1 MNSRLW
7 LTCTLVTCAWLV
19 FTLQKANPW
28 PKLSDGTTLEV
39 RTVPAAAQ
47 VQIDDQPVG
56 MSDGLFSV
64 QPGRR
69 QVRVRKIGY
78 REATVTVEVA
88 KGKHLLQAVQLEPKK
103 SKVSLTNTEA
113 GDEFWLGPGK
123 PRKVKKQDLQELQP
137 GFYELWATRDGRES
151 ERLEVALEP
160 EQKKT
165 LALQW
170 LSGKAE
176 VVPEAPTQAPS
187 VEPGGAKVVPQV
199 YNVPAYQPA
208 PTQYVPRAPRVYQP
222 APTYV
227 PQAIITP
234 IPEPAAPS
242 YPRNPE
248 PASHSEPA
256 PAPMFT
262 PLP

>member
-28 PKLSDGTTLEV
+28 PKLSDGTTLEI
-39 RTVPAAAQ
+39 RTVPGSAQ
-47 VQIDDQPVG
+47 VQIDDRPVG
-56 MSDGLFSV
+56 MSDGLFAV

-88 KGKHLLQAVQLEPKK
+88 KGKHLLQSIQLDPKK
-103 SKVSLTNTEA
+103 SKVSLTNTET
-113 GDEFWLGPGK
+113 GDEFWLGPGR
-123 PRKVKKQDLQELQP
+123 PRKVKKQDLQELEP
-137 GFYELWATRDGRES
+137 GFYEIWASRDGRES
-151 ERLEVALEP
+151 ERLEVVLEP

-165 LALQW
+165 YALQW
-170 LSGKAE
+170 LSGKTE
-176 VVPEAPTQAPS
+176 VIPETSTPVRP
-187 VEPGGAKVVPQV
+187 VEPSGSKVVR
-199 YNVPAYQPA
+199 PAYDIPTYQPL
-208 PTQYVPRAPRVYQP
+208 PQDLPRTPRVYQP
-222 APTYV
+222 APAYV